1 VRRVVL
7 RVRVLCSSS
16 VRETSGGGFSASLS
30 CSSSPESLAS
40 SSGLGVICFVDV
52 WSWTGDERIRD
63 RRVAES
69 GREDDV
75 AETGRKVGEGGVVC
89 RVGVGD
95 VLYVGA
101 GYVEEGRVVSDRE
114 R

>member
-1 VRRVVL
+1 MFIIA
-7 RVRVLCSSS
+7 
-16 VRETSGGGFSASLS
+16 GGVAHQR
-30 CSSSPESLAS
+30 
-40 SSGLGVICFVDV
+40 GLGVVCFVDV

-63 RRVAES
+63 GWVAES

-75 AETGRKVGEGGVVC
+75 AETGRKVGVGGVVC

-95 VLYVGA
+95 ILYVGA
-101 GYVEEGRVVSDRE
+101 GYVEEDRVVSDRV

>member
-1 VRRVVL
+1 MFIIA
-7 RVRVLCSSS
+7 
-16 VRETSGGGFSASLS
+16 GGVAHQR
-30 CSSSPESLAS
+30 
-40 SSGLGVICFVDV
+40 GLGVVCFVDV

-95 VLYVGA
+95 VLDVGA
-101 GYVEEGRVVSDRE
+101 CYVEEDRVVDDRV